1 MFDLS
6 EILIIFVFGLV
17 VTGVVYLG
25 VLQAREDAKK
35 RIGADIDPS

>member
-1 MFDLS
+1 MFGLS